1 MRFRLFNVVLMISVG
16 LLFSCSPQQ
25 RLSYLLKK
33 HPELCTN
40 TKAIPVHIDI
50 PLPAAKES
58 VNISW
63 GAVISEPLSK
73 TEIRTGDS
81 TTAAHPHVFPI
92 HNSDVSNHSNSN
104 TDKFSVVAGRA
115 KAELQITDSGV
126 ILTAEQLPDTIP
138 VDTVAHVPEVE
149 ARILPVE
156 ESGIKKFFR
165 HFGILSFI
173 VVVIIVIV
181 VTIVITRRVIKI

>member
-1 MRFRLFNVVLMISVG
+1 MVLLLSVG

-40 TKAIPVHIDI
+40 TKAIPLHIDI

-63 GAVISEPLSK
+63 GVIIGDSLDK

-81 TTAAHPHVFPI
+81 TTATHPPTFPVQ
-92 HNSDVSNHSNSN
+92 NSE
-104 TDKFSVVAGRA
+104 KFSVAAGHA

-138 VDTVAHVPEVE
+138 VDTVAQVPEVE

-156 ESGIKKFFR
+156 ESSVKKFFR

-173 VVVIIVIV
+173 VGVIIVIIA
-181 VTIVITRRVIKI
+181 TIVITRRVIKI